1 MVGMKLID
9 QILECNRCP
18 ELVANRKKI
27 VVGEGPVPCPILFL
41 GEAPGREEDVTGIP
55 FNGRAGDILNS
66 CAFQV
71 GLRRGFDFH
80 ILNTLKC
87 RPPENRDPKPHEL
100 ENCRPFLEKQLNAVK
115 PKVILAMGRYAM
127 AFVLHA
133 VPAQTP
139 VLKNTGRVVEYA
151 EGIYAVL
158 TYHPAFLSRNQHPE
172 IRAAFIKHLTLIKK
186 ISQGMVDEDEMR
198 RMLVSSSRK

>member
-9 QILECNRCP
+9 QILECKRCP

-27 VVGEGPVPCPILFL
+27 VVGEGPVPCPAIFL
-41 GEAPGREEDVTGIP
+41 GEAPGREEDLTGIP

-66 CAFQV
+66 CAFQA
-71 GLRRGFDFH
+71 GLHRGIDFH

-100 ENCRPFLEKQLNAVK
+100 ENCRQFLEQQIAVVK
-115 PKVILAMGRYAM
+115 PKVVLAMGRYAM

-133 VPAQTP
+133 APPQTP
-139 VLKNTGRVVEYA
+139 VLKNTGRVVEFQD
-151 EGIYAVL
+151 GIIAVL
-158 TYHPAFLSRNQHPE
+158 TYHPAFLSRNQHPD
-172 IRAAFIKHLTLIKK
+172 IRAAFIKHLSLVRE
-186 ISQGMVDEDEMR
+186 ISHGTVNEDEMR
-198 RMLVSSSRK
+198 RMLVSNRRK